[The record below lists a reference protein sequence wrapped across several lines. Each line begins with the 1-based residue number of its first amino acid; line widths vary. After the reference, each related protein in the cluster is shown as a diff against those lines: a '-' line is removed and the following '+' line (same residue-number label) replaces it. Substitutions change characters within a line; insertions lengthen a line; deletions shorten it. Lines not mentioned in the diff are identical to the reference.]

1 MTQFYPPE
9 SSGFHQVEELLAQE
23 TKISAEP
30 PTSERLTLH
39 DTFDWRLYNN
49 ALAFIQIGAH
59 YTLHNWNRQNTVD
72 QCTFNE
78 APQFVWDLPPGL
90 LRTTLLPIIGVRA
103 LLPRLDINRQQHG
116 YRILN
121 EDEKTV
127 ARITLETYYALQ
139 QAPDEPLLYVVLLD
153 SVRGYAKETEHV
165 RQILQAAGFRESDA
179 PMAPGL
185 LAAAGITPGSYT
197 VKLNINLRPDM
208 QAQTAVTLILRSQLQ
223 IMKMNEKYI
232 KQDIDTEFLHD
243 YRVAV
248 RRTRSALSQIKAVF
262 PEAPTQRFRQD
273 FKFIGAFSNQL
284 RDLDVYLLAEEEYK
298 SQLPEFLQDDIHP
311 LFEYLA
317 EKRAEAQQAVAA
329 GLESAEYRRI
339 IQEWE
344 HFLEEGND
352 ERETAVKATLP
363 ILELAQQ
370 RIHKHY
376 RRVIKKGHR
385 ILKDNRDEHLH
396 SLRIE
401 CKKLRYLIEF
411 FASLFPPE
419 KIDQIV
425 RQLKQLQSNLGDF
438 NDYTVQETYLL
449 HVAREMPIRGQPSRD
464 ALIAIGCLV
473 GELHRKREAVKSEF
487 AAAFSSFANKENEAL
502 VTELFTPRRKK

>member
-9 SSGFHQVEELLAQE
+9 SKSFQQVEELLAHE
-23 TKISAEP
+23 TKISAETP
-30 PTSERLTLH
+30 IKERLTLY
-39 DTFDWRLYNN
+39 DTFDWRLYEN
-49 ALAFIQIGAH
+49 ALAIIQIGEL
-59 YTLHNWNRQNTVD
+59 YSLHNWNRQKTID
-72 QCTFNE
+72 QCILSET
-78 APQFVWDLPPGL
+78 PQFVWDLPPGL
-90 LRTTLLPIIGVRA
+90 LRATLAPLIGVRA
-103 LLPRLDINRQQHG
+103 LLPRTTLYRQKIV
-116 YRILN
+116 YRVLN

-127 ARITLETYYALQ
+127 ALVTLEIYDAHKE
-139 QAPDEPLLYVVLLD
+139 AEAEPLLHVVSVD
-153 SVRGYAKETEHV
+153 AVRGYAKEAEQV
-165 RQILQAAGFRESDA
+165 CRIFAEAGFRERDA
-179 PMAPGL
+179 PIVPAL
-185 LAAAGITPGSYT
+185 LAAAGVTPGGYSI
-197 VKLNINLRPDM
+197 KLNIGLRPDM
-208 QAQTAVTLILRSQLQ
+208 QAKTAANLILRSQLQ
-223 IMKMNEKYI
+223 IMKMNEEYI

-248 RRTRSALSQIKAVF
+248 RRTRSALGQIKAVF
-262 PEAPTQRFRQD
+262 PEAPTQRFKQD

-329 GLESAEYRRI
+329 GLESAEYLRI
-339 IQEWE
+339 MQDWE
-344 HFLEEGND
+344 HFLEKEDDEG
-352 ERETAVKATLP
+352 ETAVNAALP
-363 ILELAQQ
+363 VLELAQQ

-376 RRVIKKGHR
+376 RRIIKKGRR
-385 ILKDNRDEHLH
+385 ILKDNRDENLH

-425 RQLKQLQSNLGDF
+425 RQLKQLQNNLGNF
-438 NDYTVQETYLL
+438 NDYDVQETYLL
-449 HVAREMPIRGQPSRD
+449 HVAREMPMHGQPSRD

-473 GELHRKREAVKSEF
+473 GDLHQKREAVKSEF